1 MTGGLQRLASTVVLV
16 VVSFLMTTLILWI
29 SGYRVGEVFS
39 GVIQGSLTATGAA
52 TSTIRWSIPLLLIG
66 LGVVIG
72 FRAGFFNIGGQGQF
86 YVGACSALAVSLGW
100 RDGPALLVVL
110 CGTLAAVIAG
120 TAWSLLPG
128 YLRVRFGTD
137 EVLTTLM
144 MSFIGALVLQYLT
157 AGPMRNPAGTGQTAA
172 SERIP
177 EAFRITDGSGVSAT
191 VLLLVGGTAVLVW
204 LLLERTRFGLAMTLV
219 GRNPTMARWQG
230 IDVRRV
236 GLGAFALSG
245 ALAGL
250 AGAVELYGPGA
261 RLVTGFSPEVGFTA
275 VVVALVG
282 LLSVWGTVASAVFF
296 GGLQSAILFLPIV
309 TDLPPPALVLLHGM
323 VAFLV
328 TVKFRAVRLRRA
340 GPAAAGEAASPRR
353 PRAGPADAGDT
364 VSPRRGGAGP
374 AAEARTG

>member
-1 MTGGLQRLASTVVLV
+1 MTGGLRRMASTVVLV
-16 VVSFLMTTLILWI
+16 IVSFLLTALILRV
-29 SGYRVGEVFS
+29 SGYSVGDVFS
-39 GVIQGSLTATGAA
+39 GVIQGAITATGAS
-52 TSTIRWSIPLLLIG
+52 TSTIRWAIPLLLIS

-86 YVGACSALAVSLGW
+86 YVGACSALAISLGW
-100 RDGPALLVVL
+100 REGPAPLVIL
-110 CGTLAAVIAG
+110 AGTLAAILAG
-120 TAWSLLPG
+120 VLWSLVPG

-157 AGPMRNPAGTGQTAA
+157 AGPMRNPSGTGQTAA

-177 EAFRITDGSGVSAT
+177 EAFRLTGGSGVSAT
-191 VLLLVGGTAVLVW
+191 VLLLVAGVTVLVW
-204 LLLERTRFGLAMTLV
+204 LLLERTRFGLTISLV
-219 GRNPTMARWQG
+219 GRNATMARWQG
-230 IDVRRV
+230 INVRRV

-282 LLSVWGTVASAVFF
+282 LLNVWGTVVAAVFF

-328 TVKFRAVRLRRA
+328 TIKFRAVRRRKA
-340 GPAAAGEAASPRR
+340 ER
-353 PRAGPADAGDT
+353 
-364 VSPRRGGAGP
+364 
-374 AAEARTG
+374 AAEAPAG

>member
-236 GLGAFALSG
+236 GLGTFALSG

-250 AGAVELYGPGA
+250 AGAVELYGPAG

-282 LLSVWGTVASAVFF
+282 LLSVWGTAAAAVFF

-340 GPAAAGEAASPRR
+340 GPAAGEAASPRR

-364 VSPRRGGAGP
+364 VSPRRGGPGP

>member
-1 MTGGLQRLASTVVLV
+1 MTGGLQRVVSTLVLV
-16 VVSFLMTTLILWI
+16 GVSFCLTALILWI
-29 SGYRVGEVFS
+29 SGYSVGEVFS
-39 GVIQGSLTATGAA
+39 GIIQGSVTATGAA
-52 TSTIRWSIPLLLIG
+52 TSSIRWSIPLLLIG

-100 RDGPALLVVL
+100 SGGPALLVVL
-110 CGTLAAVIAG
+110 CGTLAAIGAG

-144 MSFIGALVLQYLT
+144 MSFIGTLVLQYLT
-157 AGPMRNPAGTGQTAA
+157 AGPMRNPSGTGQTAA

-177 EAFRITDGSGVSAT
+177 EAFRITDSSGVSPT
-191 VLLLVGGTAVLVW
+191 VLVLVGGVAVLVW

-282 LLSVWGTVASAVFF
+282 LLSVWGTVVSAVFF

-328 TVKFRAVRLRRA
+328 TVRFRAIRLR
-340 GPAAAGEAASPRR
+340 PATSAEEAL
-353 PRAGPADAGDT
+353 AD
-364 VSPRRGGAGP
+364 
-374 AAEARTG
+374 

>member
-1 MTGGLQRLASTVVLV
+1 MTGGLRRVVSTVALVL
-16 VVSFLMTTLILWI
+16 VSFLLTALILRV
-29 SGYRVGEVFS
+29 SGYSVGEVFS
-39 GVIQGSLTATGAA
+39 GVIQGAITATGAS
-52 TSTIRWSIPLLLIG
+52 TSTIRWAIPLLLIG

-86 YVGACSALAVSLGW
+86 YVGACSALAISLGW
-100 RDGPALLVVL
+100 REGPAPLVIL
-110 CGTLAAVIAG
+110 TGTLAAMLAG
-120 TAWSLLPG
+120 MAWSLLPG

-157 AGPMRNPAGTGQTAA
+157 AGPMRNPSGTGQTAA

-177 EAFRITDGSGVSAT
+177 ENFRVTGSSGVSAT
-191 VLLLVGGTAVLVW
+191 VLLLVAVVTVLVW
-204 LLLERTRFGLAMTLV
+204 LLLERTRFGLTMSLV
-219 GRNPTMARWQG
+219 GRNATMARWQG
-230 IDVRRV
+230 INVRRV
-236 GLGAFALSG
+236 GMGAFALSG

-250 AGAVELYGPGA
+250 AGAVELYGPAA

-282 LLSVWGTVASAVFF
+282 VLNVWGTAVAAVFF

-309 TDLPPPALVLLHGM
+309 TDLPPPALILLNGM

-328 TVKFRAVRLRRA
+328 TIKFRSLRRRRA
-340 GPAAAGEAASPRR
+340 GQTAE
-353 PRAGPADAGDT
+353 T
-364 VSPRRGGAGP
+364 GA
-374 AAEARTG
+374 T

>member
-1 MTGGLQRLASTVVLV
+1 MTGGLQRVASTVVLV
-16 VVSFLMTTLILWI
+16 ALSLLLTALILWV
-29 SGYRVGEVFS
+29 SGYRVGDVFS
-39 GVIQGSLTATGAA
+39 GIIQGAVTAPGAF
-52 TSTIRWSIPLLLIG
+52 TSTIRWAIPLLLIG

-86 YVGACSALAVSLGW
+86 YIGACCALAVSLGW
-100 RDGPALLVVL
+100 REGPAPLVML
-110 CGTLAAVIAG
+110 CGTFAAVGAG
-120 TAWSLLPG
+120 TVWSLLPG

-157 AGPMRNPAGTGQTAA
+157 AGPMRNPSGTGQTAA

-177 EAFRITDGSGVSAT
+177 DAFRITDGSGVSAT
-191 VLLLVGGTAVLVW
+191 VLVLVGGVALLVW
-204 LLLERTRFGLAMTLV
+204 LLLERTRFGLSMTLV

-230 IDVRRV
+230 INVSRV
-236 GLGAFALSG
+236 GLAAFALSG

-250 AGAVELYGPGA
+250 AGAMELYGPGA

-282 LLSVWGTVASAVFF
+282 LLTVGGAVVAAVLF

-328 TVKFRAVRLRRA
+328 TIRFRAVRRPKTL
-340 GPAAAGEAASPRR
+340 GGKAAAS
-353 PRAGPADAGDT
+353 
-364 VSPRRGGAGP
+364 
-374 AAEARTG
+374 

>member
-1 MTGGLQRLASTVVLV
+1 MTGGLQRLVSTVVLV
-16 VVSFLMTTLILWI
+16 GVSFLVTAMILWI
-29 SGYRVGEVFS
+29 SGYRVGDVFS
-39 GVIQGSLTATGAA
+39 GIIQGSITATGAA
-52 TSTIRWSIPLLLIG
+52 TSSIRWAIPLLLIG

-86 YVGACSALAVSLGW
+86 YMGACSALAVSLGW
-100 RDGPALLVVL
+100 SDGPALLVIL
-110 CGTLAAVIAG
+110 CGTLAAVGAG
-120 TAWSLLPG
+120 VIWSLFPG

-157 AGPMRNPAGTGQTAA
+157 AGPMRNPSGTGQTAA

-177 EAFRITDGSGVSAT
+177 EAFRITDSSGVSVT
-191 VLLLVGGTAVLVW
+191 VVLLVGGVALLVW

-230 IDVRRV
+230 INVSRV
-236 GLGAFALSG
+236 GLGTFALSG

-282 LLSVWGTVASAVFF
+282 LLTVGGTIVAAIFF

-328 TVKFRAVRLRRA
+328 TVKFRSVRRRQA
-340 GPAAAGEAASPRR
+340 PLAEETAAG
-353 PRAGPADAGDT
+353 
-364 VSPRRGGAGP
+364 
-374 AAEARTG
+374 

>member
-1 MTGGLQRLASTVVLV
+1 MQRVASTIVLV
-16 VVSFLMTTLILWI
+16 LAAFLLTAVILWA
-29 SGYRVGEVFS
+29 SGYRVGEIFS
-39 GVIQGSLTATGAA
+39 GTIQGSLTATGAS
-52 TSTIRWSIPLLLIG
+52 TSTIRWAIPLLLIG

-86 YVGACSALAVSLGW
+86 YMGACCALIVSLGW
-100 RDGPALLVVL
+100 RGGPAPLVVV
-110 CGTLAAVIAG
+110 CGMLAAIIAG
-120 TAWSLLPG
+120 MAWSLLPG
-128 YLRVRFGTD
+128 YLRVRSGTD

-144 MSFIGALVLQYLT
+144 MNFIGALVLQYLT
-157 AGPMRNPAGTGQTAA
+157 AGPLRNPSGTGQTAA

-177 EAFRITDGSGVSAT
+177 EGFRITDGSGVSAT
-191 VLLLVGGTAVLVW
+191 VLLLVGGVALLVW
-204 LLLERTRFGLAMTLV
+204 LLLERTRFGLTMTLV

-236 GLGAFALSG
+236 GLITFALSG

-250 AGAVELYGPGA
+250 AGATELFGPGA

-282 LLSVWGTVASAVFF
+282 LLSVWGTVVAAALF

-328 TVKFRAVRLRRA
+328 TVRFRALRRTA
-340 GPAAAGEAASPRR
+340 RPGGEALTR
-353 PRAGPADAGDT
+353 
-364 VSPRRGGAGP
+364 
-374 AAEARTG
+374 

>member
-1 MTGGLQRLASTVVLV
+1 MTSGLRRAVWTVVLV
-16 VVSFLMTTLILWI
+16 VASFLITALILRV
-29 SGYRVGEVFS
+29 SGYSVGDVFS
-39 GVIQGSLTATGAA
+39 GIIQGAITATGAS
-52 TSTIRWSIPLLLIG
+52 TSSIRWAIPLLLIA

-86 YVGACSALAVSLGW
+86 YMGACSALAISLGW
-100 RDGPALLVVL
+100 REGPAGLVIL
-110 CGTLAAVIAG
+110 CGTLAAMLAG
-120 TAWSLLPG
+120 VLWSLFPG
-128 YLRVRFGTD
+128 WLRVRFGTD

-157 AGPMRNPAGTGQTAA
+157 AGPMRNPQGTGQTAA

-177 EAFRITDGSGVSAT
+177 EAFRLTGGSGVSLT
-191 VLLLVGGTAVLVW
+191 VLLLVAGVTVLVW
-204 LLLERTRFGLAMTLV
+204 LVLERTRFGLTMTLV
-219 GRNPTMARWQG
+219 GRNATMARWQG
-230 IDVRRV
+230 INVRRV

-250 AGAVELYGPGA
+250 AGAVELYGPAA

-282 LLSVWGTVASAVFF
+282 LLNVWGTVVAAIFF
-296 GGLQSAILFLPIV
+296 GGLQAAILFLPIV

-328 TVKFRAVRLRRA
+328 TIKFRAVRRRRA
-340 GPAAAGEAASPRR
+340 AQTEAPAG
-353 PRAGPADAGDT
+353 
-364 VSPRRGGAGP
+364 
-374 AAEARTG
+374 

>member
-1 MTGGLQRLASTVVLV
+1 MIGGLQRLTSTVALV
-16 VVSFLMTTLILWI
+16 VASFLLTALILWV
-29 SGYRVGEVFS
+29 SGYSVGDVFT
-39 GVIQGSLTATGAA
+39 GTIEGAITATGAA
-52 TSTIRWSIPLLLIG
+52 TSTIRWAIPLLLIG

-86 YVGACSALAVSLGW
+86 YMGACSALVVTLAW
-100 RDGPALLVVL
+100 REGPSPLVIL
-110 CGTLAAVIAG
+110 CGTLTAIIAG
-120 TAWSLLPG
+120 LLWSLFPG
-128 YLRVRFGTD
+128 YLRMRFGTD

-144 MSFIGALVLQYLT
+144 MSFIGGLVLQYLT
-157 AGPMRNPAGTGQTAA
+157 AGPLRNPAGTGQTAA

-177 EAFRITDGSGVSAT
+177 ESFRITDGSGVSTT
-191 VLLLVGGTAVLVW
+191 VLLLVGGVAVLVW

-230 IDVRRV
+230 INVYRV
-236 GLGAFALSG
+236 GLCTFALSG
-245 ALAGL
+245 MLAGL

-282 LLSVWGTVASAVFF
+282 LLSVWGTAAAAVFF

-328 TVKFRAVRLRRA
+328 TIRFRALRRQQADLAPEA
-340 GPAAAGEAASPRR
+340 GPEIMAET
-353 PRAGPADAGDT
+353 PADLA
-364 VSPRRGGAGP
+364 P
-374 AAEARTG
+374 ETGSETTAS

>member
-1 MTGGLQRLASTVVLV
+1 MTSGLQRLASTIVLV
-16 VVSFLMTTLILWI
+16 VVSFLLTALILWT
-29 SGYRVGEVFS
+29 SGYGVGDVFS
-39 GVIQGSLTATGAA
+39 GTIQGAITAAGAA
-52 TSTIRWSIPLLLIG
+52 TSTVRWAIPMLLIG

-86 YVGACSALAVSLGW
+86 YMGACAALVVSLGW
-100 RDGPALLVVL
+100 REGPAPVVIV
-110 CGTLAAVIAG
+110 CGTAAAIIAG
-120 TAWSLLPG
+120 LAWSLLPG

-144 MSFIGALVLQYLT
+144 MNFIAALVLQYLT
-157 AGPMRNPAGTGQTAA
+157 AGPMRNPSGTGQTAA

-191 VLLLVGGTAVLVW
+191 VLLLVGCVAVLVW
-204 LLLERTRFGLAMTLV
+204 LLLERTRFGLTMTLV
-219 GRNPTMARWQG
+219 GHNPTMARWQG

-236 GLGAFALSG
+236 GLVAFGLSG

-250 AGAVELYGPGA
+250 AGAVELHGPGA

-282 LLSVWGTVASAVFF
+282 LLSVWGTVVAAIFF

-328 TVKFRAVRLRRA
+328 TVKFRTVRRRRA
-340 GPAAAGEAASPRR
+340 GPAAEAL
-353 PRAGPADAGDT
+353 
-364 VSPRRGGAGP
+364 
-374 AAEARTG
+374 TG

>member
-1 MTGGLQRLASTVVLV
+1 MTGGLQRVASTVLLV
-16 VVSFLMTTLILWI
+16 VVSFLLTALILWV
-29 SGYRVGEVFS
+29 SGYRVGTVLS
-39 GVIQGSLTATGAA
+39 GIIQGSITATGAA
-52 TSTIRWSIPLLLIG
+52 TSTIRWTIPLLLIG

-86 YVGACSALAVSLGW
+86 YVGACSALVVSLGW
-100 RDGPALLVVL
+100 REGPVPLVIM
-110 CGTLAAVIAG
+110 CGMIAAILAG
-120 TAWSLLPG
+120 MAWSLLPG
-128 YLRVRFGTD
+128 YLRVQFGTD

-157 AGPMRNPAGTGQTAA
+157 AGPLRNPSGTGQTAA

-177 EAFRITDGSGVSAT
+177 EAFRITDSSGVSVTA
-191 VLLLVGGTAVLVW
+191 LLLVGGVAVLVW
-204 LLLERTRFGLAMTLV
+204 LLLERTRFGLTMTLV

-236 GLGAFALSG
+236 GLGTFALSG
-245 ALAGL
+245 ALSGL

-282 LLSVWGTVASAVFF
+282 MLSVWGTVVAAVFF

-328 TVKFRAVRLRRA
+328 TIKFRAVRRRRT
-340 GPAAAGEAASPRR
+340 GPAAKPVAG
-353 PRAGPADAGDT
+353 
-364 VSPRRGGAGP
+364 
-374 AAEARTG
+374 